1 MQGSTESLYI
11 NLDRAQEEGKKDLS
25 ILKNPFRLEVK
36 KTEVVVSYRVYYRGV
51 SLVYNNIIYQIILT

>member
-36 KTEVVVSYRVYYRGV
+36 KTQVVASYRVYYLGV
-51 SLVYNNIIYQIILT
+51 SLVL